1 MIASVALIV
10 AAGRGLRFGSERP
23 KQYQLLGGRPV
34 LRHAL
39 EAFARHPRIGAVAA
53 VIHPD
58 DRELFDSTA
67 AGLVLEPPV
76 MGGANRQG
84 SVRNGLEAIAGHS
97 PARVLIHDGARPLVS
112 SAVID
117 RVLDALETHDGAVPA
132 LPVADTLKRED
143 DGLVAATVDRAGLWR
158 AQTPQ
163 GFRYDAI
170 RSAHRDAAGQE
181 LTDDA
186 AVAEAA
192 GLSVALVPGAR
203 ENLKI
208 TGPDDMA
215 AAERWI
221 TGESLD
227 TCCGNGFDVHRFGA
241 AEGAGSTVH
250 LCGVPIAHDRAL
262 LGHSDADVG
271 LHAITDAVLGALG
284 EGDIGSH
291 FPPSDPKWKGAPS
304 RIFLETARDL
314 VRGRG
319 GRIVHVDLTLVCES
333 PKVGP
338 HRDAMR
344 NSVAAILGLNPARVS
359 VKATTTEGLGFTG
372 RGEGIAAQATAS
384 IQLPKTEL

>member
-1 MIASVALIV
+1 MTASVALIV
-10 AAGRGLRFGSERP
+10 AAGRGLRFGSEHP
-23 KQYQLLGGRPV
+23 KQYQPLCGRPV

-39 EAFARHPRIGAVAA
+39 EAFAQHPRIDAVAA

-58 DRELFDSTA
+58 DRALFDSA
-67 AGLVLEPPV
+67 CAGLDLEPPV
-76 MGGANRQG
+76 MGGASRQG
-84 SVRNGLEAIAGHS
+84 SVRNGLEAIAEKGPTH
-97 PARVLIHDGARPLVS
+97 VLIHDGARPLVS
-112 SAVID
+112 REIID
-117 RVLDALETHDGAVPA
+117 RVLDALDTHDGAVPA

-143 DGLVAATVDRAGLWR
+143 GGLVAATVDRAGLWR

-163 GFRYDAI
+163 GFRYGAI
-170 RSAHRDAAGQE
+170 LSAHQDAAGQE

-192 GLSVALVPGAR
+192 GLSVALVPGSR

-208 TGPDDMA
+208 TGPEDMA
-215 AAERWI
+215 AAERWLA
-221 TGESLD
+221 GEPLD
-227 TCCGNGFDVHRFGA
+227 FCCGNGFDVHRFGPA
-241 AEGAGSTVH
+241 DGPGTIVH
-250 LCGVPIAHDRAL
+250 LCGIPIAHDRPL

-304 RIFLETARDL
+304 RIFLEAARDL
-314 VRGRG
+314 VKGRG

-333 PKVGP
+333 PKIGP

-344 NSVAAILGLNPARVS
+344 SRVADILGVNPARVS

-384 IQLPKTEL
+384 IQLPKTLP